1 MEGIARHIHM
11 KTIREVLALALPA
24 VGEQIL
30 VMLVFTLD
38 TAMVGHYGGEG
49 AVAAV
54 SLSAETVGTFTNMF
68 VAMGISVAV
77 TSLVARRFGAG
88 ERERAEIYATL
99 GYLLGILTALLLSV
113 LVFFFAGDILA
124 RIGTAPQV
132 TRLATSYLRIIA
144 FSVFFSMVSSVNS
157 AVLRAYGNTRI
168 PLVASIIVTL
178 LNLGFDYALIF
189 GRFGFPELGIRG
201 AAYATLIAQS
211 TGLLFGLWYMVRHSP
226 IKPRLRHVRRLGT
239 GCLAT
244 FGRLSL
250 PASLQE
256 GSISISRLLGNYMI
270 VGLGTTALA
279 ANSIA
284 VTIESL
290 SYMPGWGF
298 ALAAASLV
306 GLQVGAGNLAKARE
320 YAYTSLFLG
329 TLVMTFSGLLFL
341 AFPESLI
348 RLFIRATEEEAIRLG
363 ALCLMI
369 GALEQ
374 PTMAISMIASGAL
387 RGMGDTKSPFRISFV
402 TAWLLRVPLTLIF
415 IHLLQY
421 PVYVVWIITALYWL
435 ADALLLFA
443 TLRQSLRRPP
453 RRPI

>member
-11 KTIREVLALALPA
+11 KTIREVLSLALPA

-38 TAMVGHYGGEG
+38 TAMVGHYGGEE

-88 ERERAEIYATL
+88 ERERAELYATL

-132 TRLATSYLRIIA
+132 TRLATTYLRIIA

-168 PLVASIIVTL
+168 PLAASIIVTL

-211 TGLLFGLWYMVRHSP
+211 LGLLFGLWYMVRHSP

-239 GCLAT
+239 GRLGT

-256 GSISISRLLGNYMI
+256 GPSASPASWA
-270 VGLGTTALA
+270 TT
-279 ANSIA
+279 
-284 VTIESL
+284 
-290 SYMPGWGF
+290 
-298 ALAAASLV
+298 
-306 GLQVGAGNLAKARE
+306 
-320 YAYTSLFLG
+320 
-329 TLVMTFSGLLFL
+329 
-341 AFPESLI
+341 
-348 RLFIRATEEEAIRLG
+348 
-363 ALCLMI
+363 
-369 GALEQ
+369 
-374 PTMAISMIASGAL
+374 
-387 RGMGDTKSPFRISFV
+387 
-402 TAWLLRVPLTLIF
+402 
-415 IHLLQY
+415 
-421 PVYVVWIITALYWL
+421 
-435 ADALLLFA
+435 
-443 TLRQSLRRPP
+443 
-453 RRPI
+453 